1 MVNKTPV
8 IMEHIKDRD
17 PGIIFLTET
26 WLKSEKSDITA
37 LIKTYG
43 YILLHNRRKNRTK
56 EIGGGVGIMLKS
68 NYLYKHLKFKQF
80 SSFEMTILKVSL
92 QRNKY
97 ILLVCIYRVLFIA
110 ASIFLEE
117 IVQLFESLVT
127 MSSPIVLAGDVN
139 IHMDDDKSYS
149 LHFKEILET
158 FNFVQHV
165 NFATHKQG
173 HTLDI
178 VATLDDSLGV
188 SNLIAT
194 EYDVSSHFLLDF
206 NLSIV
211 PETKKLKSISY
222 RATKNIN
229 SDKLIEDIN
238 SKVNVSEN
246 LSFKDNIDNYNSTLR
261 QIIDQHAP
269 IKRRIIKEVNS
280 APWFDSEYKEIRRK
294 RRNAEKS
301 FRNTGLAV
309 HKECY
314 VKLRKQAITLAHKKK
329 CQYYENKLCRG
340 NIRLMYTAINT
351 FLDKTQERKL
361 PTASSDEE
369 LANTMMK
376 FFNDKIENIRSSF
389 KESDIE
395 IIKMPNSNGTLLD
408 FGSVT
413 EDEVTEIISSHGI
426 KCSPD
431 DPVPLNLVKDHLN
444 LFVPIWTKLI
454 NLSLSEGSIEG
465 LKNAVVLPL
474 IKEIN
479 DTVDVDTLKNY
490 RPVSNLLLVE
500 KLIERIVHVKL
511 EKHMNSNNLNS
522 DFQYGYKKGHST
534 ETLLVKVV
542 NDLML
547 SCDKNIPTLVMLLDL
562 SAAFD
567 TVDQE
572 KLLKILQYEIGIGGT
587 ALKWFRSFLKGRTQK
602 VKINSS
608 YSFESLLKY
617 GVAQGSVLGAILFNI
632 YIRSIYKYLDPLK
645 MSIFGFADD
654 HQLLKTFLP
663 FLQVQALGEDIQDCF
678 NRIANWMNNFFLKL
692 NTDKTKFL
700 VIMPPS
706 LAKEIHI
713 SGTFI
718 DGKCIRFVHSAKNL
732 GIILDQELSFQVH
745 IQKVVKS
752 CFHIIRNL
760 SRIKDFLTYE
770 QLRTAVSG
778 YILSKLDYC
787 NALYFGVN
795 AVLLNMMQYVQNSAA
810 RLLRKKGNFPQLD
823 TSACFKKLHWLQ
835 VRERII
841 FKICLLVHKSLMGIA
856 PNSLSKLFTYS
867 TSDRTMKLKHL
878 PYYTKFGMR
887 SISRIGP
894 KAWNILPLTLR
905 MERCTTKFKAN
916 LKTFLFD
923 SDILTKL

>member
-1 MVNKTPV
+1 
-8 IMEHIKDRD
+8 
-17 PGIIFLTET
+17 
-26 WLKSEKSDITA
+26 
-37 LIKTYG
+37 
-43 YILLHNRRKNRTK
+43 
-56 EIGGGVGIMLKS
+56 MLC
-68 NYLYKHLKFKQF
+68 
-80 SSFEMTILKVSL
+80 E
-92 QRNKY
+92 
-97 ILLVCIYRVLFIA
+97 
-110 ASIFLEE
+110 
-117 IVQLFESLVT
+117 
-127 MSSPIVLAGDVN
+127 
-139 IHMDDDKSYS
+139 
-149 LHFKEILET
+149 
-158 FNFVQHV
+158 
-165 NFATHKQG
+165 
-173 HTLDI
+173 
-178 VATLDDSLGV
+178 
-188 SNLIAT
+188 
-194 EYDVSSHFLLDF
+194 
-206 NLSIV
+206 
-211 PETKKLKSISY
+211 
-222 RATKNIN
+222 
-229 SDKLIEDIN
+229 
-238 SKVNVSEN
+238 
-246 LSFKDNIDNYNSTLR
+246 
-261 QIIDQHAP
+261 
-269 IKRRIIKEVNS
+269 IKEAGNYPS
-280 APWFDSEYKEIRRK
+280 SQ
-294 RRNAEKS
+294 EKMP
-301 FRNTGLAV
+301 
-309 HKECY
+309 
-314 VKLRKQAITLAHKKK
+314 
-329 CQYYENKLCRG
+329 
-340 NIRLMYTAINT
+340 LMYTAINT

-632 YIRSIYKYLDPLK
+632 YIS
-645 MSIFGFADD
+645 S
-654 HQLLKTFLP
+654 
-663 FLQVQALGEDIQDCF
+663 
-678 NRIANWMNNFFLKL
+678 
-692 NTDKTKFL
+692 
-700 VIMPPS
+700 
-706 LAKEIHI
+706 
-713 SGTFI
+713 
-718 DGKCIRFVHSAKNL
+718 
-732 GIILDQELSFQVH
+732 
-745 IQKVVKS
+745 
-752 CFHIIRNL
+752 
-760 SRIKDFLTYE
+760 
-770 QLRTAVSG
+770 
-778 YILSKLDYC
+778 
-787 NALYFGVN
+787 
-795 AVLLNMMQYVQNSAA
+795 
-810 RLLRKKGNFPQLD
+810 
-823 TSACFKKLHWLQ
+823 
-835 VRERII
+835 
-841 FKICLLVHKSLMGIA
+841 
-856 PNSLSKLFTYS
+856 
-867 TSDRTMKLKHL
+867 
-878 PYYTKFGMR
+878 
-887 SISRIGP
+887 
-894 KAWNILPLTLR
+894 
-905 MERCTTKFKAN
+905 
-916 LKTFLFD
+916 
-923 SDILTKL
+923 